1 MTATMLWRGFESL
14 DSLPD
19 LLHAVTLPVG
29 KNPCV
34 VVGDLPTGTG
44 GEIVQQIRQPR
55 NRADLQ
61 PQLIADILHG
71 AVIDVDTVFGG
82 FFLPVQG
89 DDHRMGMAPP
99 SG

>member
-1 MTATMLWRGFESL
+1 MLWRGFESL

-44 GEIVQQIRQPR
+44 GEIVQQIRQP
-55 NRADLQ
+55 
-61 PQLIADILHG
+61 QLLAHILHG
-71 AVIDVDTVFGG
+71 TVLDVLAILGG
-82 FFLPVQG
+82 FFLAVQRY
-89 DDHRMGMAPP
+89 DDGMGVAPAA
-99 SG
+99 G